1 MKKIFITAALLCL
14 YQLTYS
20 QNYQLG
26 IKGGFNLSSF
36 RGDNDNLNPIAG
48 FHAGVFIDYKL
59 SEIFSVQSEILYSGA
74 GAKNSIDTAEGK
86 FRETL
91 RLGYV
96 SVPVMLKYYPV
107 KRLSIGLGG
116 EAGWMV
122 SARVKYDE
130 ASIVSEAGT
139 CNKCTMDLMEKFTVG
154 IKTGVGYELDKQF
167 IIEAR
172 YHLGLT
178 DVYKNNNAVSG
189 TFRNSILQLSIGY
202 KL

>member
-1 MKKIFITAALLCL
+1 MRKLFITTAIVCL
-14 YQLTYS
+14 SQLIYG
-20 QNYQLG
+20 QNYELG
-26 IKGGFNLSSF
+26 FKGGFNLSSF

-48 FHAGVFIDYKL
+48 FHAGVFMDYKL
-59 SEIFSVQSEILYSGA
+59 SEMFSVQSEMLYSGV
-74 GAKNSIDTAEGK
+74 GAKNSIDMPEGK

-96 SVPVMLKYYPV
+96 SVPIMLKYYPV

-130 ASIVSEAGT
+130 GSIVSAAGT
-139 CNKCTMDLMEKFTVG
+139 CNKCTMDQMEKFTVG
-154 IKTGVGYELDKQF
+154 INTGVGYELSRQL

-172 YHLGLT
+172 YQLGLT

-189 TFRNSILQLSIGY
+189 TFRNSVLQLSVGY